1 MFYAAAKRSIWRIM
15 PRRYSMAKREEA
27 TDRTRG
33 RIEDALI
40 RLLGSRPYNDI
51 TVVEIAAEADVAVRT
66 VQRRYRTKDDLLL
79 DACLRRTPSV
89 TEQLQGLSAKSAQG
103 LVQSLVRAL
112 FDFYEQHNTECW
124 ALHSRAAEVPKVRG
138 ALHTLIASRMSSLA
152 ELMTRWPDAW
162 SVDGSLAARTLVALT
177 SYPAWRGFTE
187 SGRFSPAGATD
198 EVVYILSQRLLRPS
212 QA

>member
-1 MFYAAAKRSIWRIM
+1 
-15 PRRYSMAKREEA
+15 MAKRAEA
-27 TDRTRG
+27 TDHTRR
-33 RIEDALI
+33 RIEAALTT
-40 RLLGSRPYNDI
+40 LLGSRPYGAI

-66 VQRRYRTKDDLLL
+66 VQRHYRTKDDLLL
-79 DACLRRTPSV
+79 DVCLRRTQSV
-89 TEQLQGLSAKSAQG
+89 TEQLQDLPAKSAQG
-103 LVQSLVRAL
+103 LIQSLVRAQ
-112 FDFYEQHNTECW
+112 FDFYEQNDAECW
-124 ALHSRAAEVPKVRG
+124 ALHSRAAEAPKMRD
-138 ALHTLIASRMSSLA
+138 ALHTLTDGRTSSLA
-152 ELMTRWPDAW
+152 NLMTRWPDAW